1 MENNFNT
8 SNLPSLLWKWR
19 IHLLVIIFI
28 SGTGAF
34 IFSGPQFIKPLYKS
48 EAILYPS
55 NLIPYSTESPT
66 EQMLQLLQ
74 SSDIRDSIVHHFNL
88 MKHYDINPDEIKFP
102 RTQLYNMYSDNV
114 RFSQTEYESVRIEVW
129 DTDPELASKMVAEII
144 NLFNFKARSL
154 QRSKSRE
161 LVIIG
166 QKLLDSKTDEIDSLS
181 GKLREITDQ
190 YNIVDYQAQVSALMR
205 AYYRALADRKSPA
218 ALEEMRAV
226 MKNLREQGE
235 RFNALREMIDRA
247 NAHYNDLKIELE
259 NSRRDVDKELS
270 YSNTVAYPLPEEKK
284 SYPSRML
291 IVIVAVSVSFLL
303 ALLLMAVVDNVDQLK
318 STLRSEKQS

>member
-1 MENNFNT
+1 MENNFRT
-8 SNLPSLLWKWR
+8 SNLPALIWKWR
-19 IHLLVIIFI
+19 IHLLVIIFV

-34 IFSGPQFIKPLYKS
+34 IFSGPQFIRPLYKA

-74 SSDIRDSIVHHFNL
+74 SSDIRDSVINRFNL
-88 MKHYDINPDEIKFP
+88 LKHYDINPAAVKFP
-102 RTQLYNMYSDNV
+102 RTLLYSMYSDNV
-114 RFSQTEYESVRIEVW
+114 KFSQTEYESVRIEVW
-129 DTDPELASKMVAEII
+129 DTDAEISAKMVSEII
-144 NLFNFKARSL
+144 NLFNMKARSL

-166 QKLLDSKTDEIDSLS
+166 QKLLDSKANEIDSLS
-181 GKLREITDQ
+181 GMLKEISDK

-205 AYYRALADRKSPA
+205 AYYRAVADKKAPS
-218 ALEEMRAV
+218 ALQEMREV
-226 MKNLREQGE
+226 MTNLREQGE
-235 RFNALREMIDRA
+235 RYNALREMIDRA
-247 NAHYNDLKIELE
+247 NIHYNELKIEFE
-259 NSRRDVDKELS
+259 SSKKDVEKELT

-291 IVIVAVSVSFLL
+291 IVIVAVCSCFVL
-303 ALLLMAVVDNVDQLK
+303 ALMLMAATDNIEQIK
-318 STLRSEKQS
+318 SSMRQGK

>member
-1 MENNFNT
+1 MENNFRT
-8 SNLPSLLWKWR
+8 SNLPALLWKWR
-19 IHLLVIIFI
+19 IHLLVIIFV

-74 SSDIRDSIVHHFNL
+74 SSDLRDSIVNHFNL
-88 MKHYDINPDEIKFP
+88 MKHYDINPSKTKFP
-102 RTQLYNMYSDNV
+102 RTELYTMYADNV
-114 RFSQTEYESVRIEVW
+114 KFSQTEYESVRIEAW

-166 QKLLDSKTDEIDSLS
+166 QKLLNAKANEIDSLS
-181 GKLREITDQ
+181 GRLREITEL

-205 AYYRALADRKSPA
+205 AYYRALAEKKSPA
-218 ALEEMRAV
+218 ALEEMRGV

-235 RFNALREMIDRA
+235 RFNALREMITRA
-247 NAHYNDLKIELE
+247 NAHYNELKIELE
-259 NSRRDVDKELS
+259 NSEKDVEKELS

-291 IVIVAVSVSFLL
+291 IVIVAVSVAFLL
-303 ALLLMAVVDNVDQLK
+303 AVMIMAMVDNADQIK
-318 STLRSEKQS
+318 SSLRYGK

>member
-1 MENNFNT
+1 
-8 SNLPSLLWKWR
+8 
-19 IHLLVIIFI
+19 
-28 SGTGAF
+28 
-34 IFSGPQFIKPLYKS
+34 
-48 EAILYPS
+48 
-55 NLIPYSTESPT
+55 
-66 EQMLQLLQ
+66 MLQLLQ
-74 SSDIRDSIVHHFNL
+74 SSDIRDSIVNHFKL
-88 MKHYDINPDEIKFP
+88 MKHYEINPSATKFP
-102 RTQLYNMYSDNV
+102 RTELYNVYSDNV
-114 RFSQTEYESVRIEVW
+114 KFSQTEYESVRIEVW
-129 DTDPELASKMVAEII
+129 DTDPELAAKMVSEII

-166 QKLLDSKTDEIDSLS
+166 QNLLDAKTNEIDSLS
-181 GKLREITDQ
+181 RMLRQITDE

-205 AYYRALADRKSPA
+205 AYYRAVADKKSPS
-218 ALEEMRAV
+218 ALEEMRGV

-247 NAHYNDLKIELE
+247 NIHHNELKIELE
-259 NSRRDVDKELS
+259 IAKRDVDKELS

-303 ALLLMAVVDNVDQLK
+303 ALMLMAAVDNIDEIK
-318 STLRSEKQS
+318 SSVRSGKKS